1 MRFVTYR
8 ANGQASYGLLRGTD
22 IVDLASRLGAQ
33 APTLRALIETG
44 RAAELVAPHAQA
56 AADHQLGQVE
66 LLPVIPDPSLIACI
80 GHNYEAHRIETGRE
94 VVGNPS
100 VFLRIP
106 DSLQGAD
113 QPLLMPRE
121 SDRFDYEGEL
131 AIVIGK
137 GGRRIPEAEAW
148 DHVFGVSCFNDGSVR
163 DYQRHTAQF
172 IPGKNFPLTGSF
184 GPALVTLDEL
194 PADRVV
200 ELTTRL
206 NGEVMQNA
214 RTDQLIFP
222 IPRLIA
228 YISTWATLR
237 PGDVIVTGTPGGVG
251 DKRNP
256 QRFMKDGE
264 VVEVEISSVG
274 LLRNVVKKEA

>member
-1 MRFVTYR
+1 MIEILRSNPLLLLFVVAALGYPLGRITV
-8 ANGQASYGLLRGTD
+8 RGTSLGVAAVLFD
-22 IVDLASRLGAQ
+22 EFHERSVHADLGL
-33 APTLRALIETG
+33 AL
-44 RAAELVAPHAQA
+44 AL
-56 AADHQLGQVE
+56 QLGQVE

-214 RTDQLIFP
+214 KTDQLIFP

-251 DKRNP
+251 DKHNP